1 MNNNFEY
8 WKRVMDVNI
17 LKTVTSKLNV
27 EYKTLEVCPSI
38 QYNIFKAFKLCP
50 YKDLK
55 VVMIGQDFY

>member
-1 MNNNFEY
+1 
-8 WKRVMDVNI
+8 MDVNI